1 MTHLE
6 TTLLKIAKLLN
17 DNDVPY
23 ILIGGY
29 SMALHGCPRLTQD
42 LDITLGLDIDHF
54 DEIINIVDNEFK
66 TIVDNPKQFAEKTN
80 VLLLEDKKSSI
91 RIDLIFSFIDF
102 ERQAIKDADTVV
114 IEDIPVKNV
123 SLENLI
129 VYKILAGRER
139 DKEDVKILL
148 NTHKKN
154 VNTEDISKKI
164 KELSLIMQNN
174 AFSSWQKILSDLE

>member
-1 MTHLE
+1 MTTLE
-6 TTLLKIAKLLN
+6 KTLLKIANLFHKN
-17 DNDVPY
+17 DIPY

-42 LDITLGLDIDHF
+42 LDITLGMDTDCF
-54 DEIINIVDNEFK
+54 DRILQILSADFK
-66 TIVDNPKQFAEKTN
+66 ALAPNPKEFAEKTN
-80 VLLLEDKKSSI
+80 VLILEDKETGI
-91 RIDLIFSFIDF
+91 RCDLIFSFIDF
-102 ERQAIKDADTVV
+102 ERQAIVDAEI
-114 IEDIPVKNV
+114 IEIKNIPVKNV

-129 VYKILAGRER
+129 VYKMLAGRER

-154 VNTEDISKKI
+154 INIEDISEKI
-164 KELSLIMQNN
+164 EELSLMMQNN